1 MKHRKLG
8 AADRLH
14 VGREIGW
21 REYVGLPDL
30 GVSSVRAKIDTGAR
44 TSALHA
50 AGIERFER
58 DGISWVRF
66 SPLTGQ
72 KNELR
77 CEAPLVH
84 HRHIKNTG
92 GSTEERPIIET
103 TLVLGRY
110 RWLIEVSL
118 TNRDNME
125 FDLIVGRT
133 AVRRHR
139 MVVNPG
145 RSYIAGLPLGPKAAA
160 SSAQTARRTERKRR
174 FS

>member
-1 MKHRKLG
+1 MKRKSLVAPG
-8 AADRLH
+8 RPR
-14 VGREIGW
+14 GSREIGW

-30 GVSSVRAKIDTGAR
+30 GVSSMRAKIDTGAR

-58 DGISWVRF
+58 DGADWVRF
-66 SPLTGQ
+66 APLTGR

-77 CEAPLVH
+77 CEAPIVH

-92 GSTEERPIIET
+92 GSSEERPIIET
-103 TLVLGRY
+103 TLVLGRH
-110 RWLIEVSL
+110 RWVIEVSL

-145 RSYIAGLPLGPKAAA
+145 RSYIAGPPLGHAAAA
-160 SSAQTARRTERKRR
+160 SSA
-174 FS
+174 